1 MLLKGN
7 IRRLLFIFLIEIRGL
22 KRNIFTLNIH
32 YSQPIFR
39 EYSLFFAY
47 FKTNIHYSLKK
58 VDVPG
63 YTIFRSTKREGPDKL
78 YCSKDKISYKV
89 QTCRKRVYFHII
101 ITRRANKSKL
111 DAPSRNT

>member
-1 MLLKGN
+1 MCHRKKSLH
-7 IRRLLFIFLIEIRGL
+7 RGL

-47 FKTNIHYSLKK
+47 FNTNIHYSLKK

-89 QTCRKRVYFHII
+89 QTC
-101 ITRRANKSKL
+101 SKTCL
-111 DAPSRNT
+111 FPYHHNSTCKQVEVRCT

>member
-1 MLLKGN
+1 MVISNGFGELVYTFNTFYLAN
-7 IRRLLFIFLIEIRGL
+7 RGL

-63 YTIFRSTKREGPDKL
+63 YTIFRPTKKEGPDKL
-78 YCSKDKISYKV
+78 YCTKDKISYKV
-89 QTCRKRVYFHII
+89 QTCSKTCLFPYHHNSMC
-101 ITRRANKSKL
+101 NKVEI
-111 DAPSRNT
+111 